1 MPFSRDD
8 LATMDKAKAV
18 RIETSAGPDSPVH
31 RTIIWVVVDGEDVF
45 VRSWRGVTARWYRE
59 ALANPDIA
67 IHLGKRRL
75 AAAAVP
81 ARDPDSVARTSK
93 ALERKYEVLRQH
105 CERVGRPYEEIRK
118 TILWNGSV
126 PFDGSFA
133 DSLAPYAEI
142 GVEEVFVTPSDD
154 DPVGFARELV
164 DQVVEPVAAL

>member
-8 LATMDKAKAV
+8 LATMDTAKTV

-31 RTIIWVVVDGEDVF
+31 RTIVWVVVDGEDVF

-81 ARDPDSVARTSK
+81 ARDPHSVERTSK
-93 ALERKYEVLRQH
+93 ALKQKYEGDPSVRSMVRDEILITTLRLDARD
-105 CERVGRPYEEIRK
+105 EK
-118 TILWNGSV
+118 T
-126 PFDGSFA
+126 PTD
-133 DSLAPYAEI
+133 
-142 GVEEVFVTPSDD
+142 
-154 DPVGFARELV
+154 
-164 DQVVEPVAAL
+164 